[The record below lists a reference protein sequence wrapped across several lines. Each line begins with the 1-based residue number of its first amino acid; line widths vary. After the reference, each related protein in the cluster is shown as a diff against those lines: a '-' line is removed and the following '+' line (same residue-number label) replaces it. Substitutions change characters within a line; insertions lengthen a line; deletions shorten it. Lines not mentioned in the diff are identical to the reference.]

1 MEGKEII
8 KHKEK
13 FNKFCDAI
21 DFISAILLV
30 ILSILVLIEVFGRYL
45 FNHPFSFTNEI
56 SMILFP
62 WIIFLSMISITYH
75 DEHMSL
81 IFFVNKLPERI
92 KRIAFF
98 IDDTLSILF
107 IFFIFLGGIK
117 ISIAVSDQMIGTL
130 YLSKTFYY
138 LSIDVSFAILLYMK
152 FSEVILFILK
162 RKEDSKI

>member
-1 MEGKEII
+1 MGGKDII

-13 FNKFCDAI
+13 FNKFCDKV
-21 DFISAILLV
+21 DFISAILLT
-30 ILSILVLIEVFGRYL
+30 ILSIVVLIEVFGRYF

-62 WIIFLSMISITYH
+62 WIVFLSMISITYH

-81 IFFVNKLPERI
+81 TFFVNKLPERI
-92 KRIAFF
+92 KKIAFF
-98 IDDTLSILF
+98 IDDTLSMLF
-107 IFFIFLGGIK
+107 VFFILLGSIK
-117 ISIAVSDQMIGTL
+117 LSIAVLDQMIGTL

-138 LSIDVSFAILLYMK
+138 LSIVVSFTIILYMK

-162 RKEDSKI
+162 RKEDNKI